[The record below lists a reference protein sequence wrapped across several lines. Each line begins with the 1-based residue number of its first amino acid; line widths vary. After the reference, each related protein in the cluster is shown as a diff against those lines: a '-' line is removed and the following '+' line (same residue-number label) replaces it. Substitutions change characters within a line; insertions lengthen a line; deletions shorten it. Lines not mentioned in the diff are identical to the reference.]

1 MKLCVIRRILFVV
14 CCFACLVLLT
24 ACGERSY
31 EEGWQAGYVA
41 AEEEVRQSAYDEG
54 RGAGYEEGYEE
65 GCEEGYGKGYTAGYE
80 EGIQSVPAEPEPE
93 PEQEPAIDYDSYG
106 FVRVTDVIPDAILE
120 MRYYSTFNFVGERI
134 NGYEAPVA
142 YLTKEA
148 AAALKNVS
156 DDLMEQ
162 GYRIKIYDAYR
173 PQTAVDHFKAWAAD
187 VQDIRMKEYFY
198 PKLDKSVL
206 FISGYIASKS
216 GHSRG
221 STVDLTIVDMVTG
234 REVDMGGGF
243 DFFSEIS
250 HPNYTEGL
258 TQEQI
263 NNRNILRDAMVSN
276 GFKALST
283 EWWHFTL
290 KDEPYPDTYFDF
302 PVTMQ
307 N

>member
-1 MKLCVIRRILFVV
+1 MKLCAIRRILFVV
-14 CCFACLVLLT
+14 CCFACLVLLA
-24 ACGERSY
+24 ACGGRHY

-41 AEEEVRQSAYDEG
+41 AEEETRQSAYAEG
-54 RGAGYEEGYEE
+54 HGAGYEEGYEE
-65 GCEEGYGKGYTAGYE
+65 GYGKGYTEGYE
-80 EGIQSVPAEPEPE
+80 EGVQSVPAEPEPE
-93 PEQEPAIDYDSYG
+93 PEQTPGIDYDSYG

-162 GYRIKIYDAYR
+162 GYRIKVYDAYR

-187 VQDIRMKEYFY
+187 AQDIRMKEYFY

-221 STVDLTIVDMVTG
+221 STVDLTIVDMKTG

-250 HPNYTEGL
+250 HPSHTEGL